1 MNMANRSRDNQ
12 QRKPGRFSG
21 LFQEWVFQLVL
32 FVAIVGA
39 IVERGA
45 AMGNGMFV

>member
-1 MNMANRSRDNQ
+1 MNMANRTGE
-12 QRKPGRFSG
+12 QRKSSKFSG

-32 FVAIVGA
+32 FVAICSA

-45 AMGNGMFV
+45 AMANGMLV